1 MARPHF
7 FQQVYLLVS
16 QIPRGRVASY
26 GQIAALLGHPRAAR
40 TVGWALNALVEAE
53 APEVPWHRVINHAGR
68 ITIARAGLNPEVQR
82 RLLEDEGVEF
92 DQAGYV
98 DMRRYGWRGLEW
110 AEVEQ
115 ILLRSS
121 DVES

>member
-1 MARPHF
+1 MTRPHF
-7 FQQVYLLVS
+7 FEQVYLLVR
-16 QIPRGRVASY
+16 QIPPGQVASY

-68 ITIARAGLNPEVQR
+68 ITIARAGLDPEVQR
-82 RLLEDEGVEF
+82 QLLEDEGIEF

-98 DMRRYGWRGLEW
+98 DMHRFGWRGLDW

-115 ILLRSS
+115 ILLQSS
-121 DVES
+121 HVMS

>member
-1 MARPHF
+1 VTRPHF
-7 FQQVYLLVS
+7 FQQVYLLVR

-40 TVGWALNALVEAE
+40 TVGWALNALVDAE

>member
-1 MARPHF
+1 VTRPHF
-7 FQQVYLLVS
+7 FQQVYLLVRE
-16 QIPRGRVASY
+16 IPRGRVASY

-40 TVGWALNALVEAE
+40 TVGWALNALVDAE